1 MFDLKKYVGV
11 TLHDTEERCKIW
23 RKTDLWFGKWHKEY
37 GKLSPEHL
45 KVLKLGLWWDPLI
58 GSFLF
63 FQSTKNMSLNF
74 TEKLCVMAM
83 KNDAKFE
90 EELTWRIWLILTRVL
105 KNQRKLLSN
114 WLLWPKYMFRVVMFD
129 DTEHW
134 YTFNKTFYTSLTES
148 LFLHLRYE

>member
-1 MFDLKKYVGV
+1 MFDLKKYIGV

-23 RKTDLWFGKWHKEY
+23 RKTDLWFGKWHEEY

-58 GSFLF
+58 GSFPF
-63 FQSTKNMSLNF
+63 FQSRKNMSLNF

-90 EELTWRIWLILTRVL
+90 EELTCHFKIDMRNLTNFDSSTR
-105 KNQRKLLSN
+105 KSKKLLFN
-114 WLLWPKYMFRVVMFD
+114 WLLWPKYTMFELRKVQR
-129 DTEHW
+129 
-134 YTFNKTFYTSLTES
+134 TFYDGTEDWCKI
-148 LFLHLRYE
+148 